1 MKWHELT
8 ALAGFEAVGG
18 NPEIADLQYD
28 SRKVGKGSVFFC
40 IRGESS
46 DGHRFAA
53 QAVESGACALVCEE
67 AIFGLDVP
75 QLVVADSREALA
87 YMAEAFYG
95 FPHKRLKII
104 GITGTNG
111 KTTATHLI
119 KHILDD
125 YGKRTALMGTN
136 HIIIGDRV
144 IPATHTTPESLE
156 ISGYLKEM
164 ADAGCEYLVMEVSS
178 HALKQGRVSALD
190 FKIAAFTNLTQ
201 DHLDYHKTFDDYLQA
216 KQLLFAGLR
225 QESQGCGVV
234 NYDSPYCADFLSVTK
249 VPVKTYGLKDGA
261 DFQGRN
267 IVMDANGT
275 SFDLLFDGDSYPVK
289 MNLIGDFNVYNALT
303 AIAAT
308 AAAGVPF
315 NFICQS
321 LSCAK
326 QVKGRFEKIKE
337 KFGPTV
343 IIDYAHTPD
352 GLQNIL
358 ETANKLGAKRV
369 ILVFGCGGDRDR
381 TKRPVMGKIGGS
393 LSDFAL
399 ITSDNPRTEEPMSI
413 IRMVEEGV
421 KESGGAYEIRCD
433 RREAIHDA
441 VLMADDDD
449 LVVIAGKGHED
460 YQIIGTEKHHF
471 DDFEEVK
478 KALAF
483 C

>member
-1 MKWHELT
+1 MEWHELT
-8 ALAGFEAVGG
+8 ALAGFEAVGE
-18 NPEIADLQYD
+18 NREIADLQYD
-28 SRKVGKGSVFFC
+28 SRKAGKGSVFFC
-40 IRGESS
+40 IRGENS

-53 QAVESGACALVCEE
+53 QAVASGASALVCEE
-67 AIFGLDVP
+67 MISGLDVP
-75 QLVVADSREALA
+75 QLVVTDSREALA
-87 YMAEAFYG
+87 KMAEAFYG
-95 FPHKRLKII
+95 FPHKKLKII
-104 GITGTNG
+104 GVTGTNG

-125 YGKRTALMGTN
+125 YGKQTALMGTN

-164 ADAGCEYLVMEVSS
+164 TDAGCEYLVMEVSS

-190 FKIAAFTNLTQ
+190 FSIAAFTNLTQ

-225 QESQGCGVV
+225 QESQGCGIV

-261 DFQGRN
+261 DFQGKN

-275 SFDLLFDGDSYPVK
+275 SFDLLFDGGSYLVK

-303 AIAAT
+303 AIAVS
-308 AAAGVPF
+308 AAAGIPLA
-315 NFICQS
+315 FISQS
-321 LSCAK
+321 LACAK
-326 QVKGRFEKIKE
+326 QVTGRFEKIKE

-358 ETANKLGAKRV
+358 ETANKLRAKRV

-478 KALAF
+478 KALAL

>member
-8 ALAGFEAVGG
+8 ALAGYESVG
-18 NPEIADLQYD
+18 NDPEIADLQYD
-28 SRKVGKGSVFFC
+28 SRKTEKGSVFFC

-53 QAVESGACALVCEE
+53 KAVERGACVLVCEE
-67 AIFGLDVP
+67 KIPDLDVP
-75 QLVVADSREALA
+75 QLIVADSRCALA
-87 YMAEAFYG
+87 KMAEAFYG
-95 FPHKRLKII
+95 FPHKKLKII
-104 GITGTNG
+104 GVTGTNG
-111 KTTATHLI
+111 KTTTTHLI
-119 KHILDD
+119 KHILDA
-125 YGKRTALMGTN
+125 YGKKTALMGTN
-136 HIIIGDRV
+136 HIIISDRV

-164 ADAGCEYLVMEVSS
+164 VDNHCEYLVMEVSS
-178 HALKQGRVSALD
+178 HALKQGRVMALD
-190 FKIAAFTNLTQ
+190 FKTAAFTNLTQ

-216 KQLLFAGLR
+216 KQILFTGLR
-225 QESQGCGVV
+225 AENEGCGIV
-234 NYDSPYCADFLSVTK
+234 NYDSPYRDRFLAVTK

-261 DFQGRN
+261 DFQGKN
-267 IVMDANGT
+267 IEMDAYGT
-275 SFDLLFDGDSYPVK
+275 SFDLLMEGDRYPVK

-303 AIAAT
+303 AIAV
-308 AAAGVPF
+308 AAAEGVNPH
-315 NFICQS
+315 FIVEA
-321 LSCAK
+321 LSSVK

-352 GLQNIL
+352 GLENIL
-358 ETANKLGAKRV
+358 ETANKLNAKRV

-381 TKRPVMGKIGGS
+381 TKRPIMGKIGGS
-393 LSDFAL
+393 LADFAF

-433 RREAIHDA
+433 RREAIRDA
-441 VLMADDDD
+441 ILMAADDD

-478 KALAF
+478 KALAH